1 MFLDQGTEILEI
13 QSYFREGGGL
23 VGGIAEKSNFL
34 RGENSGGNILGEENP
49 GRQMSGGKL
58 S

>member
-13 QSYFREGGGL
+13 QSYFRGGGGL
-23 VGGIAEKSNFL
+23 VGGIAGKSNFL

-49 GRQMSGGKL
+49 GRLMSGGKL